1 MWVSTYVLVARNLL
15 LETLALTHLSN
26 DLTRLAGGVKR
37 RSTRKDG
44 PVVEDRL
51 GEGLSTGGLT
61 KLAGETEGL
70 VDGQVGLDVE
80 ERSTRALLLGV
91 DVTTTTGKDTVDT
104 THGLL
109 GDLDLDV
116 EDGLQDAGVGKHG
129 SSIQDTTSSGDDLTT
144 TTVNSISVQ
153 SNIKDVEAD
162 RAHGLLSN
170 RTLTSSPLETRD
182 EGILDFVEVLDGL
195 GLVNQQVGT
204 GGVGTE
210 APNLTGIGDI
220 PAVLVSK
227 ETGTSLEIV
236 TGGDLA
242 SLNGQGDLL
251 VKGLGSEVQTVVLV
265 GGLGQSSHAGSA
277 ADGLTVGD
285 DRVGDTKGNTSVVLL
300 EILQANFQ
308 VKLTSTGNDVLTGL
322 VDHGQDTRVRLG
334 QTLET
339 FDQLG
344 QILGVLDLNGTLD
357 DGGDGELHDLHVVGS
372 LGGGEGTRLEQE
384 LVNTD
389 QTDDV
394 TGGNILNGLDETT
407 HHQDGTLDVLDE
419 QVLLLA
425 RDVVGTLDTD
435 LKTGADG
442 TGVDTTE
449 SVETTLVGGGN
460 HLGDV
465 KHQRSLGVTVT
476 DTDGAVVVGR
486 TLVESLTTVL
496 LGSNGGGKVDTDHL
510 QHGISSGE
518 ELAHDSL
525 EELLASKVLL
535 VVGKLDLKLLKESGD
550 LVLLV
555 VVDGLEDLEDGVQN
569 EHVEGTLDGLAVD
582 LGLGLGPLLGGG
594 VEVVVTL
601 SRMLAAFRYWKV
613 D

>member
-1 MWVSTYVLVARNLL
+1 M
-15 LETLALTHLSN
+15 
-26 DLTRLAGGVKR
+26 
-37 RSTRKDG
+37 
-44 PVVEDRL
+44 VEDRL
-51 GEGLSTGGLT
+51 GESLSTGGLT

-91 DVTTTTGKDTVDT
+91 DVTTTAGKDTVDT

-109 GDLDLDV
+109 GDLDLNV
-116 EDGLQDAGVGKHG
+116 EDGLQDTGVGKHG
-129 SSIQDTTSSGDDLTT
+129 SSIQDTTSGGDDLTT

-162 RAHGLLSN
+162 RAHGLLSDG
-170 RTLTSSPLETRD
+170 TLTGGPLETRD
-182 EGILDFVEVLDGL
+182 ERVLDFVEVLDGL

-227 ETGTSLEIV
+227 ETGTSLEII

-265 GGLGQSSHAGSA
+265 GRLGQSSHAGSA
-277 ADGLTVGD
+277 RDGLTVGD
-285 DRVGDTKGNTSVVLL
+285 DGVGDTKGNTSVVLL
-300 EILQANFQ
+300 EILQANFE
-308 VKLTSTGNDVLTGL
+308 VKLTSTSNDVLTGL

-334 QTLET
+334 QTLKT

-344 QILGVLDLNGTLD
+344 QILSVLDLNGTLD

-407 HHQDGTLDVLDE
+407 HHKDGTLDVLDE

-465 KHQRSLGVTVT
+465 KHQRSLGVTVA
-476 DTDGAVVVGR
+476 DTDGAVVVGG

-510 QHGISSGE
+510 QHGISGGE

-535 VVGKLDLKLLKESGD
+535 VVGKLDLKLLEELGD

-569 EHVEGTLDGLAVD
+569 EHVEGTLNGLAVD
-582 LGLGLGPLLGGG
+582 LRLGLGPLLGGG

-601 SRMLAAFRYWKV
+601 F
-613 D
+613 

>member
-1 MWVSTYVLVARNLL
+1 MELSIRVLTYVLVAGNLL
-15 LETLALTHLSN
+15 LETLALTHLSD
-26 DLTRLAGGVKR
+26 DLTRLGGGVKR
-37 RSTRKDG
+37 RSTREDG

-91 DVTTTTGKDTVDT
+91 DVTTTAGKDTVDT

-162 RAHGLLSN
+162 RAHGLLSDG
-170 RTLTSSPLETRD
+170 TLTGGPLETRD
-182 EGILDFVEVLDGL
+182 ERVLDFVKVLDSL

-236 TGGDLA
+236 TGSDLA

-265 GGLGQSSHAGSA
+265 GRLGQSSHAGSA
-277 ADGLTVGD
+277 SDGLTVGD
-285 DRVGDTKGNTSVVLL
+285 DGVGDTKGNTSVVLL

-334 QTLET
+334 QTLKT

-465 KHQRSLGVTVT
+465 KHQRSLGVTVA
-476 DTDGAVVVGR
+476 DTDGAVVVGG

-510 QHGISSGE
+510 QHGISGGE

-569 EHVEGTLDGLAVD
+569 EHVEGTLNGLAVD

-601 SRMLAAFRYWKV
+601 F
-613 D
+613 